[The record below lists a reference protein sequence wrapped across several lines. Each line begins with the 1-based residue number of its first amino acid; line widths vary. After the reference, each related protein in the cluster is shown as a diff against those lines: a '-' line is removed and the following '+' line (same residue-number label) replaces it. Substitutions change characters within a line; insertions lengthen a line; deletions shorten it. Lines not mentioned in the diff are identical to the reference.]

1 MDNIENEQTKQL
13 LETKAIDNYRK
24 VMFNNLRYS
33 YPLLLDYELD
43 DAITWAISNNNKL
56 YPAKIYNNYTKKE
69 INGTTLDIL
78 RYIESLEPV
87 VTSSGVM
94 FKRRGTADNPLARMV
109 QGFLNQRK
117 IYKNDMFR
125 YLSEGDLKKYAY
137 YNLYQTLEKLNANAV
152 YGKKFCLL
160 IIVI

>member
-1 MDNIENEQTKQL
+1 MYNDSTRQL
-13 LETKAIDNYRK
+13 LETKVINNYKK

-43 DAITWAISNNNKL
+43 NAITWAIANNNKL

-87 VTSSGVM
+87 ITSSGVM
-94 FKRRGTADNPLARMV
+94 FKKRGTADNPLARMV
-109 QGFLNQRK
+109 AGFMKQRG
-117 IYKNDMFR
+117 I
-125 YLSEGDLKKYAY
+125 LKSRMWR
-137 YNLYQTLEKLNANAV
+137 
-152 YGKKFCLL
+152 
-160 IIVI
+160 